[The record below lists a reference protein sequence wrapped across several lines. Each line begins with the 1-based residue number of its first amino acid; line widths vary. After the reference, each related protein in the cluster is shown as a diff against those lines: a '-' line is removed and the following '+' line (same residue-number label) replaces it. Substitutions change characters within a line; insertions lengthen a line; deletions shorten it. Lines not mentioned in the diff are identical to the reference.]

1 MSTAKTCGDC
11 CCYRESETWGGWCSA
26 NEQNTGGEPTQAEY
40 EACPSYDVYNSN
52 NESEVNQCK
61 SVKSPRI

>member
-1 MSTAKTCGDC
+1 MSTTKTCGDC

-40 EACPSYDVYNSN
+40 KACPSYDVYNPN
-52 NESEVNQCK
+52 DESEVNQ
-61 SVKSPRI
+61 